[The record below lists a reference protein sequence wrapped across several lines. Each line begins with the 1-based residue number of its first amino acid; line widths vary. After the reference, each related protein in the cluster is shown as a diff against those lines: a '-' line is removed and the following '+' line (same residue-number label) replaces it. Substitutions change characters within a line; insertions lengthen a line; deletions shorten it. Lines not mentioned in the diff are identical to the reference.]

1 MNLQDTDFE
10 VERGLAEINYMFP
23 FSFYYINVI
32 LQDTDFK
39 VETVGLAEIHSMTV
53 FFLLCQYC
61 LIYELTRLGI

>member
-1 MNLQDTDFE
+1 
-10 VERGLAEINYMFP
+10 MFP

-39 VETVGLAEIHSMTV
+39 VETGGLAEINSMTV